1 MNDPITLAATQH
13 EDRHGNPDTT
23 VPDTRATTTAGPD
36 TPDTPDTPD
45 GQDAP
50 DDSDAQTTQRMR
62 TLLETA
68 ATCRPVEEVTALVSL
83 LKEDGPLPDAGHDA
97 LRAAAVT
104 RPVQDVQRMVTLLG
118 EAPHEVGEADLTL
131 RAAAVG
137 RSIEDVALLVNILG
151 KEAAGEP
158 EQQPRSGPAAAA
170 RAAGP
175 AGPAAAPSPGRAE
188 EPYAV
193 PYPALYE
200 APHAVRSRRPA
211 PAPAGDAARTPA
223 LRHVLRWPV
232 AIALLVSGAL
242 HLPQDLMALPSASPL
257 GLLPLL
263 VTVVCLGIGALVALR
278 DTTAVWRAGAA
289 TALGVVA
296 LHVIGGSLAFDPL
309 AGTVGASQAWA
320 GAAVMLSAA
329 AGAVLAGLA
338 LRNRQETSA

>member
-23 VPDTRATTTAGPD
+23 VPDTPATTEVPD
-36 TPDTPDTPD
+36 TPDIPD
-45 GQDAP
+45 GPDGPDA
-50 DDSDAQTTQRMR
+50 SDAQTTQRMR

-151 KEAAGEP
+151 KDAPGEP
-158 EQQPRSGPAAAA
+158 EQQPRSGPA
-170 RAAGP
+170 GST
-175 AGPAAAPSPGRAE
+175 GAAAPPAPPSAPPPGPPE

-193 PYPALYE
+193 PYPALYD
-200 APHAVRSRRPA
+200 APQPVRSRRPA
-211 PAPAGDAARTPA
+211 PAPAGEAARTPA

-242 HLPQDLMALPSASPL
+242 HLPQDLMALPSVSPL

-263 VTVVCLGIGALVALR
+263 VTVACLGVGALVALR

-289 TALGVVA
+289 TAVGVVA

-309 AGTVGASQAWA
+309 AGTVGGSQAWA